1 MANNVPLSGLSDA
14 AGGIILPEAQGALL
28 TNGVLLESGA
38 LQLAGDARTTSSRR
52 EAFTIWNGT
61 PTAEIVGEGG
71 TKPVTGAELAG
82 GTLNIKKIASIVT
95 FTDEQIE
102 DVQNGDMNILVD
114 SGVREAIA
122 DVADANAVGKDSGT
136 NITGAFD
143 SELTATTQTVEW
155 NSAVQDG
162 LSLAISAAMGSLEAN
177 GYGKNLRNLGVL
189 VHPSILRQVRDAR
202 QVGVSGGGTASVTS
216 TALVNPLYQAFGTDP
231 FYGLEVFYS
240 TNLNTFAEA
249 AGANKVVA
257 VVAHRPNIH
266 VRIRHDVRLSRSNE
280 ATVGGTSLW
289 QNDLTAIRYVWRGGV
304 YVHDLN
310 RAVVAVTN
318 GS

>member
-1 MANNVPLSGLSDA
+1 MANNTPLSGLSDA
-14 AGGIILPEAQGALL
+14 AGGILLPEAQGALL
-28 TNGVLLESGA
+28 TKGVLQAAGA
-38 LQLAGDARTTSSRR
+38 LAFAGDSRTTSSRR

-61 PTAEIVGEGG
+61 PTAEVVGEGG
-71 TKPVTGAELAG
+71 TKPVTGGEFGG

-95 FTDEQIE
+95 FTDEMIE
-102 DVQNGDMNILVD
+102 DVQSGDLNVLVD
-114 SGVREAIA
+114 SGVRDAIA

-136 NITGAFD
+136 NISGAFD

-177 GYGKNLRNLGVL
+177 GYSNNLGIL
-189 VHPSILRQVRDAR
+189 LHPSIARSIRDAR
-202 QVGVSGGGTASVTS
+202 LVGVSGGGTASVTS

-231 FYGLEVFYS
+231 CYGLPTYTS

-266 VRIRHDVRLSRSNE
+266 VRIRHDVRVKVSNE
-280 ATVGGTSLW
+280 ASVGGTSLF
-289 QNDLTAIRYVWRGGV
+289 QNDLTGIRYVWRGGMW
-304 YVHDLN
+304 VHDLD
-310 RAVVAVTN
+310 RAVVAITN